1 MNLLIQAG
9 IAATA
14 VSAIIGAAY
23 LLRRA
28 LGSMQTVSLHA
39 ISAAVDA
46 SRTGHLVDYHLGPND
61 GTTPLHERVQVEAA
75 QVSECHAAIA
85 GAVKRITDLE
95 TSLAEHRLTE

>member
-9 IAATA
+9 IAAGA
-14 VSAIIGAAY
+14 VSTIIGAFY
-23 LLRRA
+23 LLHRA
-28 LGSMQTVSLHA
+28 FRSMHTISIQA

-75 QVSECHAAIA
+75 QVGECHAAIA